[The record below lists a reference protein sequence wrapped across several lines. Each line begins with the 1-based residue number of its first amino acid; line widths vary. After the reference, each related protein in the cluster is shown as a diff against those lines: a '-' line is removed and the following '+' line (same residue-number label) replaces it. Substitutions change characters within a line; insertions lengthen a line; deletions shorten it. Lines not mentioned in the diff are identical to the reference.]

1 MCRGSIP
8 AFLSGCLTVERVMC
22 DLWALPV
29 LVVMVLMVVAVL
41 ECGDDD
47 DLSLW

>member
-1 MCRGSIP
+1 MCN
-8 AFLSGCLTVERVMC
+8 
-22 DLWALPV
+22 LWCLPV
-29 LVVMVLMVVAVL
+29 LIVMVLMVVAVL